1 MLIIVVPMAAYFWC
15 DELEN
20 DEFESNKFILHAK
33 DKLVTLKLIK
43 KLITCNS
50 RIFLSLKYFIITFC
64 VINNRNTLQISNQ
77 STF

>member
-43 KLITCNS
+43 RLITCNS
-50 RIFLSLKYFIITFC
+50 RIFFVS
-64 VINNRNTLQISNQ
+64 
-77 STF
+77 